1 MSLCTVA
8 KSALNDDWHDFSTVS
23 LSERDADVVSLI
35 SQEALTRFTFDGLK
49 RRLGLHP
56 ETLSRILS
64 RLEQEGIV
72 EKGPGG
78 YKVTSRINQFPTVH
92 PVGSDEL
99 RMPLLQTLVPSNV
112 STEQLTQ
119 NLKGK
124 WFGLLRWL
132 GCTEGEEGTTLKWIT
147 EDGAIQVNANI
158 LTPALNIEA
167 KFLKDKDVDMALQAS
182 YQLMTYIG
190 RLCSSTQLIRHVA
203 YFQNMGLDL
212 TPA

>member
-1 MSLCTVA
+1 M
-8 KSALNDDWHDFSTVS
+8 NDDLHDFSAVS
-23 LSERDADVVSLI
+23 LSERDADVVSLL

-78 YKVTSRINQFPTVH
+78 YKVTSRINQFPTLH
-92 PVGSDEL
+92 AVGSNEL

-132 GCTEGEEGTTLKWIT
+132 GSTEGEEGITLKWIT
-147 EDGAIQVNANI
+147 EDGGIQVNANI
-158 LTPALNIEA
+158 LTPALTIEA
-167 KFLKDKDVDMALQAS
+167 KFLRDKDVDMALKAS

-190 RLCSSTQLIRHVA
+190 RLCSSSQLIRHVA
-203 YFQNMGLDL
+203 YLRNVGLDL

>member
-1 MSLCTVA
+1 VTGTTL
-8 KSALNDDWHDFSTVS
+8 DDEWHIPESSF
-23 LSERDADVVSLI
+23 SERDTDVLNLI

-78 YKVTSRINQFPTVH
+78 YKVTSKINQFQTLH
-92 PVGSDEL
+92 STISDES
-99 RMPLLQTLVPSNV
+99 RMPLLQTLVPTNISV
-112 STEQLTQ
+112 EQLIL

-132 GCTEGEEGTTLKWIT
+132 GCTEGEEGITLKWIT
-147 EDGAIQVNANI
+147 EDGGIQMNANI
-158 LTPALNIEA
+158 LEPALTIEA
-167 KFLKDKDVDMALQAS
+167 KFLRDKDLNMALKAS
-182 YQLMTYIG
+182 YQLMVYIG
-190 RLCSSTQLIRHVA
+190 KLCSGSQLIRRVA
-203 YFQNMGLDL
+203 YFGGHDL
-212 TPA
+212 HMMPA

>member
-1 MSLCTVA
+1 
-8 KSALNDDWHDFSTVS
+8 LNDDWHDFSASS

-92 PVGSDEL
+92 PVGSNEL

-132 GCTEGEEGTTLKWIT
+132 GCTESEEGITLKWIT
-147 EDGAIQVNANI
+147 EDGSIQVNAHI
-158 LTPALNIEA
+158 LTPALTIEA
-167 KFLKDKDVDMALQAS
+167 KFLRDKDVDMALKAS

-190 RLCSSTQLIRHVA
+190 RLCSSSQLIRHVA
-203 YFQNMGLDL
+203 YFGNTGLDL
-212 TPA
+212 MPA

>member
-1 MSLCTVA
+1 MT
-8 KSALNDDWHDFSTVS
+8 KSTLDAEWHDPESSF
-23 LSERDADVVSLI
+23 SERDTDVLNLI

-56 ETLSRILS
+56 ETLSRILN

-78 YKVTSRINQFPTVH
+78 YKVTSKINRFPMLH
-92 PVGSDEL
+92 PIGSDGL
-99 RMPLLQTLVPSNV
+99 RMSLLQTLIPSKVPV
-112 STEQLTQ
+112 EQLIQ

-132 GCTEGEEGTTLKWIT
+132 GCTESEEGTTLKWIT
-147 EDGAIQVNANI
+147 EDGGIQVNANI
-158 LTPALNIEA
+158 LEPALTIEA
-167 KFLKDKDVDMALQAS
+167 KFLREKDLDMALKAS

-190 RLCSSTQLIRHVA
+190 KLCSSSQLLRRVA
-203 YFQNMGLDL
+203 YFGDYDL
-212 TPA
+212 HMMPA

>member
-1 MSLCTVA
+1 M
-8 KSALNDDWHDFSTVS
+8 NDDWHDFSASS
-23 LSERDADVVSLI
+23 LCERDADVVSLI

-56 ETLSRILS
+56 ETLSRILG

-92 PVGSDEL
+92 AVGSDEL

-132 GCTEGEEGTTLKWIT
+132 GSTEGEEGITLKWIT
-147 EDGAIQVNANI
+147 EDGGIQVNANI
-158 LTPALNIEA
+158 LTPALTIEA
-167 KFLKDKDVDMALQAS
+167 KFLRDKDVDMALKAS

-190 RLCSSTQLIRHVA
+190 RLCSSSQLIRHVA
-203 YFQNMGLDL
+203 YFHNMGLDL
-212 TPA
+212 MPA

>member
-1 MSLCTVA
+1 M
-8 KSALNDDWHDFSTVS
+8 NDDLQDFSAS
-23 LSERDADVVSLI
+23 SISERDADVVSLI

-78 YKVTSRINQFPTVH
+78 YKVTSRINQFPTAQ
-92 PVGSDEL
+92 PVGNDEL

-132 GCTEGEEGTTLKWIT
+132 GSTEGEEGITLKWIT
-147 EDGAIQVNANI
+147 EDGGIQVNANI
-158 LTPALNIEA
+158 LAPALTIEA
-167 KFLKDKDVDMALQAS
+167 KFLRDKDVDMALKAS

-190 RLCSSTQLIRHVA
+190 RLCSSSQLIRHVA
-203 YFQNMGLDL
+203 YFHNMGLDL